1 MNISRFFIERPIF
14 AAVLS
19 MVIVIVGAI
28 SYPQLP
34 IAQYPNVVPPTIVVT
49 ASYPGANPEV
59 IADTVAT
66 PIEQEING
74 VENML
79 YLSSQATADG
89 QLNITITFKIGTN
102 LDTAQVLV
110 QNRVAIAEP
119 RLPEEVRRIG
129 VKVDKSSPDLLLVVH
144 LISPDNRYDQL
155 YISNYAFLQVREQ
168 LRRVD
173 GVGQINVVGGR
184 EYSMRVWLDAEKLS
198 SLNLTATD
206 VVTALQEQNV
216 QVAAGVIG
224 QQPVPKGSAF
234 QYTVTTLGRLTDP
247 EQFKDIV
254 VKTGSNGR
262 IVKVRD
268 VARVELA
275 ALDYSVNSY
284 LGGKPAVAMIVQQRP
299 GSNALATAGAV
310 RARIKELSADFP
322 PGLEYRI
329 IYDPTTFIQESIN
342 AVVHTVFEAVLLVV
356 LVIMLFLQSWRAAVI
371 PLVAIP
377 ISLIGTF
384 AVMAALGFSLNN
396 LTLFGLVL
404 AIGIVVDDAIVVVE
418 NIERHIEEGMSPK
431 DAAFRAMEEVGGPVI
446 SVALVLSAVFI
457 PTAFVSGI
465 TGLFYQQ
472 FALTIAVS
480 TIISAFVSLTLSP
493 ALGALLLRSKED
505 KCDWFTRVWNFLF
518 GWFFRAFNRAFDWA
532 SHRYS
537 RAVARVIRKA
547 GLALI
552 VYALLLGF
560 TYYAFTKVPVG
571 FIPPVDQGYGI
582 VAIQLPDG
590 ASLERTD
597 AVVKEVTRLAL
608 ETPGVLDAVAFT
620 GFSGATRANAS
631 NAGAVFTP
639 FKPFDERMRAGHQS
653 GLEIMAALRKK
664 FAAIPDAI
672 IVVIPPP
679 PVRGLGTGGG
689 FKLFVQDRSGAG
701 LTALQQAT
709 DKFSAALRQA
719 PGLTSVFSPFRV
731 STPQIYADIDR
742 EKAKKLGVPLE
753 EIFATLQIFL
763 GSEFVNELNLFGRTY
778 RVTAQG
784 EARFRDSPED
794 IAQLKTRSTRGAI
807 VPLGSLVKIE
817 QKTGPDRVVRYNL
830 YPAADVSGDTLPGFS
845 SGQAIDTV
853 KDVAKKVLPAGFGFE
868 WTDIAYQQIIAGN
881 TAVLIFPLCVLFVFL
896 TLAAQYESW
905 SLPLAIILIV
915 PMCLLAGISGVWL
928 RGMDNNILTQIGF
941 IVLVGL
947 ACKNA
952 ILIVE
957 FAKQIQTR
965 RGTSRFDAAVEACHL
980 RLRPILMTS
989 FAFVLGVLPL
999 VLASGA
1005 GAEMRQALGT
1015 AVFFGMLGV
1024 TFFGL
1029 LLTPVFYV
1037 VIMGFAEG
1045 RRKNATSASRE
1056 VAPQAP

>member
-1 MNISRFFIERPIF
+1 MNFSRFFIERPIF

-19 MVIVIVGAI
+19 IVITLVGAI
-28 SYPQLP
+28 SYPSLP
-34 IAQYPNVVPPTIVVT
+34 VAQYPEVAPPTIVVR

-59 IADTVAT
+59 IAETVAT

-89 QLNITITFKIGTN
+89 QLNITITFRLGTN

-110 QNRVAIAEP
+110 QNRVAVAEP

-129 VKVDKSSPDLLLVVH
+129 VTVDKSSPDLLLVAH

-168 LRRVD
+168 LRRID
-173 GVGQINVVGGR
+173 GVGQVNVFGGR
-184 EYSMRVWLDAEKLS
+184 EYSMRVWLDADRLS
-198 SLNLTATD
+198 ALDLTAND
-206 VVTALQEQNV
+206 VVAALREQNV

-224 QQPVPKGSAF
+224 QQPMPRGTSF
-234 QYTVTTLGRLTDP
+234 QYTVTTLGRLDDP
-247 EQFKDIV
+247 EQFADIV

-284 LGGKPAVAMIVQQRP
+284 LGGKPAVALAVQQRP

-310 RARIKELSADFP
+310 RAKIAELSENFP

-329 IYDPTTFIQESIN
+329 IYDPTVFIEESIN
-342 AVVHTVFEAVLLVV
+342 AVLHTVIEAVLLVV
-356 LVIMLFLQSWRAAVI
+356 LVIMVFLQSWRASII
-371 PLVAIP
+371 PLAAIP

-418 NIERHIEEGMSPK
+418 NIERHIEEGLRPK
-431 DAAFRAMEEVGGPVI
+431 EAAIKAMQEVSGPVI
-446 SVALVLSAVFI
+446 SMALVLAAVFV
-457 PTAFVSGI
+457 PTAFLTGI
-465 TGLFYQQ
+465 TGQFYRQ

-480 TIISAFVSLTLSP
+480 TAISALVSLTLSP
-493 ALGALLLRSKED
+493 ALGALLLKPRDAKP
-505 KCDWFTRVWNFLF
+505 DWFTRGWNFLF
-518 GWFFRAFNRAFDWA
+518 GWFFRGFNRAFAWA
-532 SHRYS
+532 TRRYTA
-537 RAVARVIRKA
+537 AVARIVRRA
-547 GLALI
+547 ALALL
-552 VYALLLGF
+552 VYAALLGF
-560 TYYAFTKVPVG
+560 TYYAFTRVPIG
-571 FIPPVDQGYGI
+571 FIPAQDQGFAI

-597 AVVKEVTRLAL
+597 AVVKEVTRIAT
-608 ETPGVLDAVAFT
+608 ETPGVLNAVAFA
-620 GFSGATRANAS
+620 GFSGATRSNAS
-631 NAGAVFTP
+631 NSGAVFTP
-639 FKPFDERMRAGHQS
+639 FKPFKERVKAGGQ
-653 GLEIMAALRKK
+653 GANEIMAALRKK
-664 FAAIPDAI
+664 FAAIPDAVV
-672 IVVIPPP
+672 VVIPPP

-689 FKLFVQDRSGAG
+689 FKLFVQDRASAG
-701 LTALQQAT
+701 LDALQKAT
-709 DKFSAALRQA
+709 DGLASAAREQ

-731 STPQIYADIDR
+731 STPQIFADIDR
-742 EKAKKLGVPLE
+742 EKAKRLGVPLN
-753 EIFATLQIFL
+753 EIFSTLQVYL
-763 GSEFVNELNLFGRTY
+763 GSQFVNEFNLFGRTY
-778 RVTAQG
+778 RVTAQA
-784 EARFRDSPED
+784 EDRFRDSADD
-794 IAQLKTRSTRGAI
+794 IAKLKTRSDTGAI
-807 VPLGSLVKIE
+807 VPLGSLVDIREKA
-817 QKTGPDRVVRYNL
+817 GPDRVVRYNL
-830 YPAADVSGDTLPGFS
+830 YPAADISGDTLPGFS
-845 SGQAIDTV
+845 SGQAIDV
-853 KDVAKKVLPAGFGFE
+853 MERLAREKLPTGFDFE
-868 WTDIAYQQIIAGN
+868 WTDIAYQQKLAGN
-881 TAVLIFPLCVLFVFL
+881 TALFIFPLCVLFVFL

-905 SLPLAIILIV
+905 SLPLVIILIV
-915 PMCLLAGISGVWL
+915 PMCLLAAIGGVWM
-928 RGMDNNILTQIGF
+928 RAMDNNILTQIGF

-957 FAKQIQTR
+957 FAKQIQDR
-965 RGTSRFDAAVEACHL
+965 DGKSRFDAAVEACRL

-989 FAFVLGVLPL
+989 FAFILGVVPL
-999 VLASGA
+999 VIATGA

-1015 AVFFGMLGV
+1015 AVFSGMLGV

-1037 VIMGFAEG
+1037 IIMGFVE
-1045 RRKNATSASRE
+1045 RRSKRPEPMTESR
-1056 VAPQAP
+1056 